1 MTPPPA
7 AGFDASMWR
16 AWWRWLGA
24 VGAAVAALLLGAQL
38 SPQLSVSAPLAY
50 GVGFAAVSGS
60 ALAVALALPRPPAR
74 ALFALVVPVG
84 SLLALS
90 AARAVGLETAMAVT
104 ACLLLA
110 GSLVGGA
117 IGYAIEHPGQLLFV
131 VLVSAFADVLSL
143 YQPGGVSHQ
152 VVQSEAALLALALPW
167 PMLGTPNIEP
177 MLGVGDVAFTALY
190 VTATRAHGLSVART
204 AGALA
209 GAYLVT
215 MLLVMGLESA
225 LPALPLL
232 GCAMLVAQPAMR
244 RPSAEDRRRGVPLA
258 VALFVVLAL
267 AFMWRA

>member
-1 MTPPPA
+1 MPQPSG
-7 AGFDASMWR
+7 AGFGSPTLTS
-16 AWWRWLGA
+16 WWRWLGT
-24 VGAAVAALLLGAQL
+24 VGAAVAALLVAAQF
-38 SPQLSVSAPLAY
+38 SPRLSVSAPLAY
-50 GVGFAAVSGS
+50 GLGFAAVCGS
-60 ALAVALALPRPPAR
+60 ALAVGLALPRPPPR

-90 AARAVGLETAMAVT
+90 AARAVGLEAAMAVT

-110 GSLVGGA
+110 GSLVGGT

-143 YQPGGVSHQ
+143 YQPGGVSHE
-152 VVQSEAALLALALPW
+152 VLQSEQALLALALPW
-167 PMLGTPNIEP
+167 PMLGTPYIEP

-190 VTATRAHGLSVART
+190 VTATRAHALSMVRT
-204 AGALA
+204 TSALA
-209 GAYLVT
+209 AAFLVT
-215 MLLVMGLESA
+215 MALVMWLESA

-267 AFMWRA
+267 VFMWRA